1 MIYHMSL
8 GGLMLSLRE
17 TMVLVM
23 ALAGVNS
30 PRVNVGINPNGKSM
44 SDAHIQ

>member
-1 MIYHMSL
+1 MPKFMQC
-8 GGLMLSLRE
+8 
-17 TMVLVM
+17 
-23 ALAGVNS
+23 LAGVNS